1 MPARLKTNPRKF
13 PQQDRSRETVDAL
26 LEATS
31 QILVKDGYDHAST
44 NKIALK
50 AGVSIGSLYQYFPNK
65 ESLVAELIERHHNE
79 MADIC
84 RVAMA
89 KFADAELAVLIRE
102 TVKAMVA
109 IHVVNPRL
117 HIVLQE
123 QVPRVG
129 KLKKLDELHAITR
142 DMVRAQLIKRPH
154 EVRVADPELA
164 AFMVVEIVDKLLHA
178 SLAPD
183 ARQDWTMDILID
195 EMTDL
200 LYGYLARR
208 PD

>member
-1 MPARLKTNPRKF
+1 MTARLKTTPRKM

-31 QILVKDGYDHAST
+31 HVLIKEGYDKTST

-65 ESLVAELIERHHNE
+65 ESLVAELLERHYNE
-79 MADIC
+79 MSDLC
-84 RVAMA
+84 REAMA
-89 KFADAELAVLIRE
+89 RFENAPLSTMIRE

-109 IHVVNPRL
+109 LHAVNPKL
-117 HIVLQE
+117 HQVLQE

-129 KLKKLDELHAITR
+129 KLKKLDELHSVVR
-142 DMVRAQLIKRPH
+142 DMVRDQLERRKD
-154 EVRVADPELA
+154 EVRVRDTELA
-164 AFMVVEIVDKLLHA
+164 AFLVVETVDSLLHA
-178 SLAPD
+178 TLEP
-183 ARQDWTMDILID
+183 RKEDWSVESMVE

-200 LYGYLARR
+200 LLSYLAKR
-208 PD
+208 